1 MTISL
6 MNYKDIIAEYHS
18 GSLSPRD
25 TVEIVQFLLDTDL
38 IRDYPEL
45 YELADR
51 FVMEG
56 LCYQV
61 PIVQL
66 HPKDPAQDDLA
77 GFCCII

>member
-1 MTISL
+1 MTISI

-61 PIVQL
+61 PIV
-66 HPKDPAQDDLA
+66 
-77 GFCCII
+77 

>member
-1 MTISL
+1 MTISI

-18 GSLSPRD
+18 GSLSPWD

-61 PIVQL
+61 PIV
-66 HPKDPAQDDLA
+66 
-77 GFCCII
+77 

>member
-1 MTISL
+1 MKVINS
-6 MNYKDIIAEYHS
+6 MNYKDIIAEYHQ
-18 GSLSPRD
+18 GTQDPKD

-38 IRDYPEL
+38 ITQYPEL

-61 PIVQL
+61 PIV
-66 HPKDPAQDDLA
+66 
-77 GFCCII
+77 

>member
-1 MTISL
+1 MCIRDS
-6 MNYKDIIAEYHS
+6 IIAEYHQ
-18 GSLSPRD
+18 GTQDPRD

-38 IRDYPEL
+38 IKQYPEL

-61 PIVQL
+61 PIV
-66 HPKDPAQDDLA
+66 
-77 GFCCII
+77 

>member
-1 MTISL
+1 MTISI

-18 GSLSPRD
+18 GSLSPRA

-61 PIVQL
+61 PIV
-66 HPKDPAQDDLA
+66 
-77 GFCCII
+77 

>member
-1 MTISL
+1 MIISI

-61 PIVQL
+61 PIV
-66 HPKDPAQDDLA
+66 
-77 GFCCII
+77 

>member
-1 MTISL
+1 

-61 PIVQL
+61 PIV
-66 HPKDPAQDDLA
+66 
-77 GFCCII
+77 

>member
-1 MTISL
+1 MKVINS

-25 TVEIVQFLLDTDL
+25 SVEIVQFLLDTDL

-51 FVMEG
+51 FIMEG

-61 PIVQL
+61 PIV
-66 HPKDPAQDDLA
+66 
-77 GFCCII
+77 

>member
-1 MTISL
+1 MKVINS

-25 TVEIVQFLLDTDL
+25 SVEIVQFLLDTDL

-61 PIVQL
+61 PIV
-66 HPKDPAQDDLA
+66 
-77 GFCCII
+77 

>member
-1 MTISL
+1 MKTINS

-61 PIVQL
+61 PIV
-66 HPKDPAQDDLA
+66 
-77 GFCCII
+77 

>member
-1 MTISL
+1 
-6 MNYKDIIAEYHS
+6 MNYQDIVAEYHQ
-18 GSLSPRD
+18 GTQDPRD

-38 IRDYPEL
+38 IKQYPEL

-61 PIVQL
+61 PIV
-66 HPKDPAQDDLA
+66 
-77 GFCCII
+77 